1 MFTREQL
8 TDYIN
13 EVLETGALE
22 SEISKIRELM
32 VGNTKYPDKLNP
44 DKVKT
49 LNQLFKALLRQRE
62 LLHAATQVHE
72 CVQCKQEEDASKNV

>member
-1 MFTREQL
+1 MFTCEQL

-22 SEISKIRELM
+22 SEISKIQELM
-32 VGNTKYPDKLNP
+32 VGNTRHPDKLNP

-49 LNQLFKALLRQRE
+49 LNQLFKALLHQRD
-62 LLHAATQVHE
+62 LLHTL
-72 CVQCKQEEDASKNV
+72 SKCNKAI